1 VVDMLEFV
9 AVMLA
14 MFSIF
19 VISVLVNR
27 NLVYLTA
34 ITING
39 ILLATMDYS
48 IAENRLLAILA
59 IIMLLILTVR
69 FYEHYRE

>member
-1 VVDMLEFV
+1 MLEFV

-14 MFSIF
+14 MFAVF

-34 ITING
+34 IAING
-39 ILLATMDYS
+39 ILLATMNYS
-48 IAENRLLAILA
+48 VAENRFLAILA
-59 IIMLLILTVR
+59 VIMVLILAVR